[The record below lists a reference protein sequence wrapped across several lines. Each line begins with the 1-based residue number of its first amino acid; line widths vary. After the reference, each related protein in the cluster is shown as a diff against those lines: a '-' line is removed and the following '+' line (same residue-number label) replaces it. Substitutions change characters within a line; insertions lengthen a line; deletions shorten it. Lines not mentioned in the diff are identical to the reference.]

1 MNEMEKRKNHS
12 SDKLYR
18 AFIYL
23 VLILLAVSIIV
34 PVLWV
39 FMASIKQNSEFYGN
53 PWTLPLGFYWQNF
66 VNAWTT
72 AKMGDYMLNSVLV
85 TALALAILL
94 VVALPAAYCLS
105 RFKFWGGKFLNT
117 AFMAGLF
124 INVNYIVVPIF
135 LMLRDGDTFLKNTFG
150 TSFLLNNLVI
160 LAIVY
165 AATALPFTIYL
176 LSGYFATLAHDYEEA
191 AYIDGAGYGRTMI
204 KIIFPMAQP
213 SIITIIL
220 FNFLSF
226 WNEYIISMTLMSSAT
241 GAKTLPVGLLNL
253 MQAQQSAAQYGTM
266 YAGLVLVMLPT
277 LILYI
282 CVQKKL
288 IQGMTVGGLKG

>member
-150 TSFLLNNLVI
+150 TSFLLNNLVV

-288 IQGMTVGGLKG
+288 TQGMTLGGLKG

>member
-1 MNEMEKRKNHS
+1 MEQRKKS
-12 SDKLYR
+12 SAEWLYKI
-18 AFIYL
+18 FIYVALITL
-23 VLILLAVSIIV
+23 VICIFV
-34 PVLWV
+34 PVAWV
-39 FMASIKQNSEFYGN
+39 FMASIKENSEFYGN
-53 PWTLPLGFYWQNF
+53 PWAMPAGFYFHNF
-66 VNAWTT
+66 VDAWGK
-72 AKMGDYMLNSVLV
+72 ARMGEYLLNSVIV
-85 TALALAILL
+85 TVLALLILL
-94 VVALPAAYCLS
+94 VVALPAAYVLS
-105 RFKFWGGKFLNT
+105 RFEFKGRKFWNA
-117 AFMAGLF
+117 AFMGGLF

-135 LMLRDGDTFLKNTFG
+135 LMLVDGDKFFLNNFG
-150 TSFLLNNLVI
+150 KGFLLNNIFV
-160 LAIVY
+160 LAVVY

-176 LSGYFATLAHDYEEA
+176 LSGYFSTLAHDYEEA

-226 WNEYIISMTLMSSAT
+226 WNEYIIAMTLLSDPK
-241 GAKTLPVGLLNL
+241 GGRTLPVGLMQLT
-253 MQAQQSAAQYGTM
+253 QAQQSAAQYGQL

-288 IQGMTVGGLKG
+288 TQGMTLGGLKG